1 LPSRFAGMTKHQD
14 TKPIPPS
21 KKPPEGPHAKPEL
34 IDPAKTP
41 GSGMVPKPGTKE
53 SEAPTG

>member
-1 LPSRFAGMTKHQD
+1 MTKRD
-14 TKPIPPS
+14 DKKPTEPET
-21 KKPPEGPHAKPEL
+21 KPPEGPHAKPSL

-53 SEAPTG
+53 SEGPTG

>member
-1 LPSRFAGMTKHQD
+1 MTKQD
-14 TKPIPPS
+14 HKKPAVPA
-21 KKPPEGPHAKPEL
+21 KTPPEGPHAKPSL
-34 IDPAKTP
+34 TDSAKTP